1 VLAAAFVKG
10 AIGVGFPTLG
20 TPLLTLFLDVKVA
33 VAVLVLPNIVMDAIQ
48 IRRRGRLLDTARR
61 LWMLLACT
69 MLGTVLGT
77 RILVAL
83 SARAVTLILGGFVL
97 AFVALNLTRFSPRV
111 RPGWEPWL
119 SPLVGLLAG
128 LLGGVTNALGTPLI
142 VYFYA
147 LAMDKHEFVRSVAL
161 TFLVAKLVQ
170 LGALGA
176 YGLLGGPVLAGSLAL
191 TAAALG
197 GFGVGLRVQD
207 RVDQRTFNRFVLAF
221 LAALGAW
228 LLVRAL
234 R

>member
-1 VLAAAFVKG
+1 MLAAAFVKG

-20 TPLLTLFLDVKVA
+20 TPLLTLFVDVKVA
-33 VAVLVLPNIVMDAIQ
+33 VAVLVIPNIVMDGLQ
-48 IRRRGRLLDTARR
+48 MRRRGRLLHTARR
-61 LWMLLACT
+61 LRVLLACT

-83 SARAVTLILGGFVL
+83 SARAVTLILGSFVL

-111 RPGWEPWL
+111 RPRWERWL
-119 SPLVGLLAG
+119 SPAVGLLAG

-147 LAMDKHEFVRSVAL
+147 LGMDKHEFVRSVAL
-161 TFLVAKLVQ
+161 TFLVAKVVQ
-170 LGALGA
+170 LAALGA
-176 YGLLGGPVLAGSLAL
+176 YGLLGGPVVAGSVAL
-191 TAAALG
+191 TAVALA
-197 GFGVGLRVQD
+197 GFGAGLRVQD
-207 RVDQRTFNRFVLAF
+207 RVDQRTFNRSVLVF

-234 R
+234 A